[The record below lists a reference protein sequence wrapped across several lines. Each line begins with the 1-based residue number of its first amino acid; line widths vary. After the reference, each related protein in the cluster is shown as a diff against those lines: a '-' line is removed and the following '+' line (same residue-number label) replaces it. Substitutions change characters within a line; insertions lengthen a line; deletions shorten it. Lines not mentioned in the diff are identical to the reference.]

1 MFDPAA
7 RELRRWLLAND
18 PHRQRYHF
26 TAPEGWI
33 NDPNGPIYQRGTY
46 HLFYQYRRCSPT
58 AAQAPSGAT
67 PAPDLLHWD
76 DWPVAMWPDRRYD
89 VDGVY
94 SGNTLFRFE
103 QLLMG
108 MANEGEWR
116 PVLEFLSEAIVR
128 QTGIRDYIAGEKV
141 IQGFLAAYLSVTDY
155 FVFRS
160 EVELGKGHADISLE
174 PLTARYPH
182 LRVGYLIELKYLTR
196 GEPADEARVAT
207 AAGETTALPG
217 GRAPGTAVPGRPV
230 HGLAAVAGD
239 RHRLA
244 CRVIKAV
251 AGPGAFG
258 CYVQSDIYSE

>member
-128 QTGIRDYIAGEKV
+128 QTGDPRLHRRREGHSGVSGRLPECDRLLRIPLGGGAGE
-141 IQGFLAAYLSVTDY
+141 G
-155 FVFRS
+155 
-160 EVELGKGHADISLE
+160 
-174 PLTARYPH
+174 
-182 LRVGYLIELKYLTR
+182 TR
-196 GEPADEARVAT
+196 
-207 AAGETTALPG
+207 
-217 GRAPGTAVPGRPV
+217 
-230 HGLAAVAGD
+230 
-239 RHRLA
+239 
-244 CRVIKAV
+244 
-251 AGPGAFG
+251 
-258 CYVQSDIYSE
+258 